1 MKTHSVLQIVTFI
14 TIDSKHLYVRPGL
27 NLLQGNDVE
36 INARTPPPPFF
47 LLLRY
52 REYPGILN

>member
-1 MKTHSVLQIVTFI
+1 MKTHSVLRIVTFI

-36 INARTPPPPFF
+36 INARTPPPPF
-47 LLLRY
+47 Y
-52 REYPGILN
+52 CYGTVSIPVY